1 MKGRKERRKEG
12 RKERRRGVLLSKVCF
27 SLEVARKREIN
38 EEMEG
43 EGKKRRREREKER
56 ERDHLRER
64 EIR

>member
-1 MKGRKERRKEG
+1 MKGRKERRKG

-43 EGKKRRREREKER
+43 EGKKRRREGRER
-56 ERDHLRER
+56 ERER
-64 EIR
+64 PPE

>member
-1 MKGRKERRKEG
+1 MKGRKERRREG

-43 EGKKRRREREKER
+43 EGKKRRIEGRRETT
-56 ERDHLRER
+56 
-64 EIR
+64 